1 MKKFVAHKSKNK
13 TFFKIGLLILV
24 AVISLIISFNTF
36 LKNSVEDVLGSGD
49 VEVGLFNK
57 GVNNKPSISLNILNP
72 KELFRLG
79 LNSMFDVKLSKE
91 LEDIKMLNNHENASE
106 PLVYI
111 YNTHDM
117 EAYSSSLIESYNV
130 RYNVKMAS
138 YILSDYL
145 KDLNIPSYVEESSTT
160 ELVNTMEIYENNYEA
175 SRDLIEKRQKEY
187 PSIKYFIDIHR
198 DAVDEQETTKV
209 EIDGKKYAMLMFVIG
224 EENAGYQENLALA
237 ETINSKLDPRL
248 TKGIIKKSGEGVNG
262 IYNQDISKNAILVE
276 VGSEE
281 NTIEEVD
288 NSLEVLAR
296 TLMEV
301 INSNA

>member
-1 MKKFVAHKSKNK
+1 MKKFVAHKSKNR
-13 TFFKIGLLILV
+13 TFLKIGLLILV
-24 AVISLIISFNTF
+24 AVVSLIISFNTF
-36 LKNSVEDVLGSGD
+36 LKNSVESILGSGD
-49 VEVGLFNK
+49 VEIGLFNK
-57 GVNNKPSISLNILNP
+57 GINKSSSMSLNILNP
-72 KELFRLG
+72 KELLRLG
-79 LNSMFDVKLSKE
+79 LNSMFDVKLTKE

-117 EAYSSSLIESYNV
+117 EAYSSSLVESYNV

-145 KDLNIPSYVEESSTT
+145 SDLNIPSYVEENSTT

-198 DAVDEQETTKV
+198 DAMDEQESTKV
-209 EIDGKKYAMLMFVIG
+209 EVDGKEYAVLMFVIG
-224 EENAGYQENLALA
+224 EENPNYQENLALA
-237 ETINSKLDPRL
+237 EAINAKLDPRL

-262 IYNQDISKNAILVE
+262 VYNQDISKNTILVE

-296 TLMEV
+296 VLMEV